1 MNSLIK
7 TLFQRVLPFAARVGF
22 DPSDGDDARLQ
33 KTMLLLGSFTFI
45 GAGILWGFLY
55 FSLGEYI
62 AGSIPLGYAI
72 ISSLSVAIFHL
83 TRGYKFL
90 LFSQLLLI
98 LILPF
103 LLMIALGGFIKS
115 SAVIIWSLLSPLGAL
130 LFGLPRQALRWLAA
144 YLSLAVISAYFEF
157 HPLVTSSLSPTVI
170 TIFFVM
176 NLGTVSA
183 IAIYLLV
190 HFVNQKNMFFE
201 LLLQE
206 QVKSENLLLN
216 ILPRNIAARLKQGE
230 ETIADDYDSVSILF
244 VDLVDFTALSTV
256 CDPRAMV
263 KALGEMFFY
272 FDQLVE
278 KYEAQKIET
287 VGDSYVIA
295 AGLPNPRPDHAT
307 VITQLALEIRE
318 HFERGVFLEG
328 HPLHCRMGI
337 NSGPIMA
344 GVIERKKISYN
355 VWGDTVNTASRMQ
368 SHGIPGQIQ
377 VSEAT
382 YELIKADFICE
393 PRGAINVKGKGD
405 MNVWLVV
412 SEREKTGDI

>member
-22 DPSDGDDARLQ
+22 DPADSDDARLQ

-45 GAGILWGFLY
+45 GAGILWGLLY

-62 AGSIPLGYAI
+62 AGSIPLGYVI
-72 ISSLSVAIFHL
+72 ISSFSVAIFHL

-130 LFGLPRQALRWLAA
+130 LFGLPGQALRWLAA

-157 HPLVTSSLSPTVI
+157 HPLVTSSLSPAVI
-170 TIFFVM
+170 TVFFVM

-183 IAIYLLV
+183 IAIFLLV
-190 HFVNQKNMFFE
+190 YFVNQKNMFFE

-244 VDLVDFTALSTV
+244 VDLVDFTALSTL

-263 KALGEMFFY
+263 KALGEMFSY

-307 VITQLALEIRE
+307 VITHLALEIRE

-337 NSGPIMA
+337 NSGSIMA

-368 SHGIPGQIQ
+368 SHGIPGQVQ

-382 YELIKADFICE
+382 YEQIKADFICG

-412 SEREKTGDI
+412 SERDEQVI